1 MKFSYSAINKDGQKY
16 TAILEAQDKAAF
28 YTEFKKIGDT
38 LVSVQDNEKHGIS
51 GVLSFRIKAFER
63 VKMLDKIT
71 FARNLGNMLEAG
83 LSLSRAISVAERQTT
98 NPKLKDT
105 YVSLNQSISG
115 GKSFHEAMEMHPKI
129 FSNLFVAMVKV
140 GEEGGNLAET
150 LKQVANQMEKS
161 FMLQRKVKG
170 AMMYPSVII
179 SVMIIIAILM
189 MMFVVPG
196 LTKTFKE
203 LKVPLP
209 TSTQVVIAISDFC
222 ANHYFAVV
230 GILIAFVLVIIGFG
244 KTGFGRKVIDYSV
257 LRIPIIGTIIKEGS
271 SAQVARTLASLLQSG
286 VDLLLAVKICG
297 DVIQNSLYKEV
308 LKKCE
313 GVVEKGESLS
323 SVFTKETKLF
333 PIFVGEM
340 MSVGEETGRMSAM
353 LVGVA
358 NFYENE
364 VDQKTKDLST
374 IIEPVLMV
382 FIGASVGFFAISM
395 IKPIYSVMD
404 NVK

>member
-16 TAILEAQDKAAF
+16 TAILEAADKAAF

-38 LVSVQDNEKHGIS
+38 LVSVQDDNKKGVA
-51 GVLSFRIKAFER
+51 GVLAFRIKIFER
-63 VKMLDKIT
+63 VKMIDKIT

-105 YVSLNQSISG
+105 YVSLNQAISG

-140 GEEGGNLAET
+140 GEEGGNL
-150 LKQVANQMEKS
+150 
-161 FMLQRKVKG
+161 QRKIKG

-179 SVMIIIAILM
+179 TVMIVIAILM

-196 LTKTFKE
+196 LTKTFRD

-209 TSTQVVIAISDFC
+209 TSTKIVIGISDFC
-222 ANHYFAVV
+222 SNHYFAVV
-230 GILIAFVLVIIGFG
+230 GILIAIALCIYAFG
-244 KTGFGRKVIDYSV
+244 KTTFGRKVIDYSV
-257 LRIPIIGTIIKEGS
+257 LRLPVIGTIIKEGS

-297 DVIQNSLYKEV
+297 DVMQNSLYKEV

-313 GVVEKGESLS
+313 GVVEKGEALS
-323 SVFTKETKLF
+323 SVFTQESTLF

>member
-1 MKFSYSAINKDGQKY
+1 MLDA
-16 TAILEAQDKAAF
+16 ADKASF

-38 LVSVQDNEKHGIS
+38 LVSVQEEGKKGAA
-51 GVLSFRIKAFER
+51 GFLSFRIKMFDR
-63 VKMLDKIT
+63 VKMIDKIT

-98 NPKLKDT
+98 NAKLKET
-105 YVSLNQSISG
+105 YTSLNQAISG
-115 GKSFHEAMEMHPKI
+115 GKSFHEALEMHPKV
-129 FSNLFVAMVKV
+129 FSNLVIAMVKV
-140 GEEGGNLAET
+140 GEEGGNLADT
-150 LKQVANQMEKS
+150 LKQVSNQMEKT
-161 FMLQRKVKG
+161 FMLNRKIKG

-179 SVMIIIAILM
+179 TVMIIIAVLM
-189 MMFVVPG
+189 MIFVIPG
-196 LTKTFKE
+196 LTKTFTD

-209 TSTQVVIAISDFC
+209 TSTKVVIAISNFFTH
-222 ANHYFAVV
+222 HYIVAL
-230 GILIAFVLVIIGFG
+230 GILIGLFLSFYAFSRTRV
-244 KTGFGRKVIDYSV
+244 GRVSIDYVV
-257 LRIPIIGTIIKEGS
+257 LKLPVIGTIIKEGS
-271 SAQVARTLASLLQSG
+271 SAQTARTLASLLQSG

-297 DVIQNSLYKEV
+297 DVIQNSFYKKV
-308 LKKCE
+308 LKRCE
-313 GVVEKGESLS
+313 SVVERGEPLS
-323 SVFTKETKLF
+323 SVFVKETTLF

-364 VDQKTKDLST
+364 VEQKTKDLST
-374 IIEPVLMV
+374 IIEPILMV

-404 NVK
+404 HVK

>member
-1 MKFSYSAINKDGQKY
+1 
-16 TAILEAQDKAAF
+16 
-28 YTEFKKIGDT
+28 
-38 LVSVQDNEKHGIS
+38 
-51 GVLSFRIKAFER
+51 
-63 VKMLDKIT
+63 
-71 FARNLGNMLEAG
+71 
-83 LSLSRAISVAERQTT
+83 
-98 NPKLKDT
+98 
-105 YVSLNQSISG
+105 
-115 GKSFHEAMEMHPKI
+115 
-129 FSNLFVAMVKV
+129 
-140 GEEGGNLAET
+140 
-150 LKQVANQMEKS
+150 MEKS
-161 FMLQRKVKG
+161 FMLQRKIKG

-179 SVMIIIAILM
+179 TVMIVIAILM

-196 LTKTFKE
+196 LTKTFRD

-209 TSTQVVIAISDFC
+209 TSTKIVIGISDFC

-230 GILIAFVLVIIGFG
+230 GILVAIALCIYAFG
-244 KTGFGRKVIDYSV
+244 KTAFGRRAIDYSV
-257 LRIPIIGTIIKEGS
+257 LKLPVIGTIIKEGS

-297 DVIQNSLYKEV
+297 DVMQNSLYKDV
-308 LKKCE
+308 LKRCE
-313 GVVEKGESLS
+313 GVVEKGEALS
-323 SVFTKETKLF
+323 SVFTQETKLF

-340 MSVGEETGRMSAM
+340 MSVGEETGRMAAM
-353 LVGVA
+353 LIGVA

-404 NVK
+404 KVK